1 MNEQMKEGRQGKERG
16 REERELRERES
27 PIEKWTHDRDSKKR
41 NSVLSILLK
50 TKKEKK
56 IFLFQFPSYNT
67 VHL

>member
-56 IFLFQFPSYNT
+56 IFLFQLPSYNT
-67 VHL
+67 VRL